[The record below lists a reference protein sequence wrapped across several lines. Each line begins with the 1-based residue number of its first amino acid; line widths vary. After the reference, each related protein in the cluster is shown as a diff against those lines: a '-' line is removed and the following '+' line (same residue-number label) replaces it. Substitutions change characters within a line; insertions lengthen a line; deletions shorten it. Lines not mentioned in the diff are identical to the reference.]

1 LVTNLVTIMDEDVL
15 IFFLLVLIGAC
26 IWLYIKLKKEQK
38 LKDAVSKENAKL
50 IADNALLL
58 NEHLKFQLQPH
69 TLNNILANLKV
80 FSNKLN
86 KGLDS
91 LSATL
96 EYILYRGNHQL
107 VSVQDELHFIKKYLE
122 LNDLFNNEI
131 DSMSLDVRQVAT
143 TSKYYATACI
153 PHLITAYLVE
163 NAFKHGDVHHPQFLR
178 IELTLADKHFAMK
191 VTNKIK
197 KKPTAG
203 NGGIGLKN
211 MKERLDLLLPGKY
224 EISNSANEQEYQST
238 LLIRF

>member
-1 LVTNLVTIMDEDVL
+1 MPQDQDAL
-15 IFFLLVLIGAC
+15 IFFLLVLFGVC
-26 IWLYIKLKKEQK
+26 IWLYIKLKKEKK
-38 LKDAVSKENAKL
+38 LRDAVSKENAKL

-96 EYILYRGNHQL
+96 EYILYRGNHHL

-122 LNDLFNNEI
+122 LNDLFTNEI
-131 DSMSLDVRQVAT
+131 DSISLDSTQVIT
-143 TSKYYATACI
+143 TSKYFYTGCI

-163 NAFKHGDVHHPQFLR
+163 NAFKHGDVNHPQFLR
-178 IELTLADKHFAMK
+178 IELTLTDKQFAMK
-191 VTNKIK
+191 VVNKIK
-197 KKPTAG
+197 KKPTIG

-224 EISNSANEQEYQST
+224 EISSSSNEQEYQST